1 MTAAVEPIAT
11 LEEPL
16 ELASRRPGALRR
28 LTQNPVVSVGLAVLV
43 AIVAIVL
50 LAPVLPLADPNV
62 AAVAQR
68 LHPPFTP
75 GHVLGTDQLG
85 RDMLSRLIW
94 GTRVSL
100 AVGIAA
106 AFAAALVGS
115 TIGLLAAFYG
125 RLADMLLMR
134 GIDILMA
141 FPYLLLALAI
151 VAALGPGLLNAMI
164 AIIVVNIPFF
174 ARTVRGA
181 TLSLVNADF
190 MAAARLSGRSDL
202 GIMLAELF
210 PNVLPTIVITIS
222 TTVGW
227 MILETAGLSF
237 LGLGAQ
243 PPQADLGGMLG
254 DGRNLIQV
262 APHVA
267 TIPGLVILLLA
278 IGINLVGDGIR
289 DVLDPR
295 LKSGGVARTYPA
307 TAVAPPDRRRGRLS
321 RAAPDAD
328 AVLHVRGLATH
339 FTIGS
344 DVYRAV
350 GGVDFAVRPGEAV
363 GIVGESGSGKTVTA
377 LSLLRLVATPPGM
390 IVAGEIL
397 YRGED
402 MVGAPLRRL
411 QDVRGDRV
419 AYVFQD
425 PLTTLNPLIPVG
437 EQIAESLRRHRGLGR
452 ADAARR
458 AVALMDAVKIPN
470 AAARANAYPHE
481 LSGGQRQRIGI
492 AMALANDPEI
502 IVADEP
508 TTALDVTTQAQV
520 IKLLNDLRRSHG
532 AALVFISHDF
542 GVIAE
547 LCDTVHVM
555 YGGRIVE
562 SGTVADVLA
571 APAHPYTQ
579 RLLACVPELGRPER
593 PIRPIPGLPPPTNAL
608 PPGCAFAPRCDLATA
623 ACRAGE
629 IAPVTVRGGHW
640 ARCLRVSER
649 PA

>member
-1 MTAAVEPIAT
+1 
-11 LEEPL
+11 
-16 ELASRRPGALRR
+16 
-28 LTQNPVVSVGLAVLV
+28 
-43 AIVAIVL
+43 
-50 LAPVLPLADPNV
+50 
-62 AAVAQR
+62 
-68 LHPPFTP
+68 
-75 GHVLGTDQLG
+75 
-85 RDMLSRLIW
+85 
-94 GTRVSL
+94 
-100 AVGIAA
+100 
-106 AFAAALVGS
+106 
-115 TIGLLAAFYG
+115 
-125 RLADMLLMR
+125 
-134 GIDILMA
+134 
-141 FPYLLLALAI
+141 
-151 VAALGPGLLNAMI
+151 MI

-202 GIMLAELF
+202 GIILGELF
-210 PNVLPTIVITIS
+210 PNVLPTIVITVS

-278 IGINLVGDGIR
+278 IGINLVGDGLR

-295 LKSGGVARTYPA
+295 LKSGGIARTYPA
-307 TAVAPPDRRRGRLS
+307 TAVAPVDRRRGRLS
-321 RAAPDAD
+321 RAEPQAD
-328 AVLHVRGLATH
+328 AILQVRGLETH
-339 FTIGS
+339 FTIGRE
-344 DVYRAV
+344 VYRAV
-350 GGVDFAVRPGEAV
+350 GGVDFIVRPGEAV

-377 LSLLRLVATPPGM
+377 LSILRLVATPPGM
-390 IVAGEIL
+390 IVGGEIL

-402 MVGAPLRRL
+402 MVGAPLARL
-411 QDVRGDRV
+411 QEIRGDRV

-437 EQIAESLRRHRGLGR
+437 EQIAESVRRHRGLGR
-452 ADAARR
+452 GEAMRR

-470 AAARANAYPHE
+470 PAMRASAYPHE

-492 AMALANDPEI
+492 AMALANDPDI

-520 IKLLNDLRRSHG
+520 LKLLNELRRSHG
-532 AALVFISHDF
+532 AALVFISHDV

-547 LCDTVHVM
+547 LCDSVHVM

-562 SGTVADVLA
+562 SGKVKDVLA

-579 RLLACVPELGRPER
+579 RLLACVPELGRPDR
-593 PIRPIPGLPPPTNAL
+593 AIRPIPGLPPPTNAL
-608 PPGCAFAPRCDLATA
+608 PPGCAFAPRCDIATA

-629 IAPVTVRGGHW
+629 IVPVVVGEDHW
-640 ARCLRVSER
+640 ARCVRIGER
-649 PA
+649 AA

>member
-11 LEEPL
+11 VEEPL
-16 ELASRRPGALRR
+16 ELVSRRPGALRR

-50 LAPVLPLADPNV
+50 LAPILPLADPNV
-62 AAVAQR
+62 AAVAER

-85 RDMLSRLIW
+85 RDMLSRLIF

-106 AFAAALVGS
+106 ALTAALIGS

-470 AAARANAYPHE
+470 AAARTNDYPHE

-593 PIRPIPGLPPPTNAL
+593 PIRPISGLPPPTNAL

-629 IAPVTVRGGHW
+629 IAPVTVSDGHW
-640 ARCLRVSER
+640 ACCVRVSER
-649 PA
+649 RA